1 MKTPMGLMSRSAGE
15 EIGEMIGEVI
25 AIGEFL
31 RIKVCLD
38 IRKPLMW
45 GVMLDLGDC
54 GGEKTR
60 WCPLSYEFLPNF
72 CYMCGL
78 IGHTN
83 SQCVTQLKKKEKSR
97 SFLELS
103 SLFRRRGD

>member
-25 AIGEFL
+25 AVDADEDEVAIGEFL

-83 SQCVTQLKKKEKSR
+83 SQCVTQLKKRRSR
-97 SFLELS
+97 EVF
-103 SLFRRRGD
+103 